1 MTTPR
6 LPRDDLAAA
15 LAARRELGPDYDD
28 AFVETLAGRIEATL
42 AARAAAP
49 AGRGFPMGAPRSRSE
64 RNSALALAIVSLV
77 AAVPLS
83 AIGAVNAGVPG
94 LLITWAA
101 IVLVNLIHGL
111 RSR

>member
-28 AFVETLAGRIEATL
+28 AFVETLAARIEATL

-49 AGRGFPMGAPRSRSE
+49 AGGRLPAGTLRSRSE

-77 AAVPLS
+77 AAIPLS

-94 LLITWAA
+94 LVITWAA